1 MVDIFEDVFSD
12 DDIEDKPAPKP
23 LPKPKKKNKP
33 KPIGTG
39 LAVVKQRGVNSDE
52 KVRIRVN
59 ELAIIGL
66 SDDGK
71 TVRGWVN
78 RDRQMVGR
86 DILKVLQGLDVE
98 IFNNNGYVSCY
109 DKSTRGWHLFDDP
122 IKIGVFIDS
131 HIGCA
136 RGSHKNSVEVWEPLD
151 TPKNVC
157 EFLVHSKD
165 EISSLDNV
173 VGVMKHPYFDKN
185 HNIINSAGYNQDT
198 RYYLPEDSVIDDAY
212 HKIKLQEAYDIFE
225 EAFGSMNYRENV
237 DKQSDFAAFLT
248 PPWKYVVGNTPI
260 VSLNS
265 NVQGSGKGLRQ
276 RIFNSIWTNNTSVVM
291 SKPESKDE
299 LRKQLFASLRSGLG
313 YVFVDNISSKLLS
326 DTLATYATE
335 PYISDRAV
343 YGRSEE
349 VYLNNIF
356 ITVNGV
362 NLRCSPDISERLLQV
377 NLDINESSLVRDYAA
392 EGRKTGSEITDYA
405 QDNREKI
412 IGASLRLSKE
422 YIRDGLPKYD
432 CGISRF
438 DAWGRYI
445 MNAVFHV
452 CDKLK
457 MDYLIH
463 SNSINIKRDAD
474 PESQDRANLFKA
486 ILDIIGLDDENPNES
501 NPFFAGLHDTHGIF
515 DLASYQDRVGRN
527 KAIGHNILGEY
538 IKGNDEHSRLTQLGK
553 YLRDTALGKIHYGW
567 KLAKDTKPIRINR
580 APKTAY
586 KLVLVNSGNFYTV
599 GSEQWNRPT
608 HEDDIPEESTEIT
621 ETDDIPL

>member
-1 MVDIFEDVFSD
+1 MDTDDIFSDVFSD
-12 DDIEDKPAPKP
+12 EDIEDAPKQKP
-23 LPKPKKKNKP
+23 LPKPKQKKKP
-33 KPIGTG
+33 DPIGTG
-39 LAVVKQRGVNSDE
+39 LAVVKQRGVNSTN

-86 DILKVLQGLDVE
+86 EILEVLQGLDIE
-98 IFNNNGYVSCY
+98 IFNTNGYVSCY

-122 IKIGVFIDS
+122 VRIGVFIDS

-157 EFLVHSKD
+157 EFLVHSKE
-165 EISSLDNV
+165 EISKLDNV
-173 VGVMKHPYFDKN
+173 LGVMKHPYFDDDY
-185 HNIINSAGYNQDT
+185 NIVNTAGYNKDT
-198 RYYLPEDSVIDDAY
+198 CYYLPEDSVIDDAC

-225 EAFGSMNYRENV
+225 EAFGSMNYREDV

-248 PPWKYVVGNTPI
+248 PPWKHVAGNTPI

-265 NVQGSGKGLRQ
+265 NVPGSGKGLRQ
-276 RIFNSIWTNNTSVVM
+276 RIFNSIWTNNTSAVM
-291 SKPESKDE
+291 SKPENKDE
-299 LRKQLFASLRSGLG
+299 LRKQLFATLRSGLG
-313 YVFVDNISSKLLS
+313 YLFVDNISNKLLS
-326 DTLATYATE
+326 DVLATYATE

-343 YGRSEE
+343 YGRSMET
-349 VYLNNIF
+349 YLNNLL
-356 ITVNGV
+356 ITVNGI
-362 NLRCSPDISERLLQV
+362 NLRCSPDIAERLLQV

-392 EGRKTGSEITDYA
+392 EGRKTASEITDYA
-405 QDNREKI
+405 DDNREKI

-438 DAWGRYI
+438 DAWGRYV
-445 MNAVFHV
+445 MNTVFHV
-452 CDKLK
+452 CKKLNI
-457 MDYLIH
+457 DYLIH

-486 ILDIIGLDDENPNES
+486 ILDVIGLDDSNPNES
-501 NPFFAGLHDTHGIF
+501 NPFFTGLDDAHGIF
-515 DLASYQDRVGRN
+515 DLASYCDRVGRN
-527 KAIGHNILGEY
+527 KPIGHNILGEY

-553 YLRDTALGKIHYGW
+553 YLRDVAVGKIHYGW
-567 KLAKDTKPIRINR
+567 KLVKNNKSIRINR
-580 APKTAY
+580 APKAAY
-586 KLVLVNSGNFYTV
+586 KLVLVSSNHFYAAGT
-599 GSEQWNRPT
+599 EQWQRPT
-608 HEDDIPEESTEIT
+608 DPDIIEEEST
-621 ETDDIPL
+621 ETDDISL

>member
-1 MVDIFEDVFSD
+1 MEDIFEDIFGD
-12 DDIEDKPAPKP
+12 EDIEDTPTQKP
-23 LPKPKKKNKP
+23 LPKPQKKKKN

-39 LAVVKQRGVNSDE
+39 LAVVKQRGVNSTN

-86 DILKVLQGLDVE
+86 DILEVLKGLDIE
-98 IFNNNGYVSCY
+98 IFNTNGYVSCY
-109 DKSTRGWHLFDDP
+109 DKSTRGWHLFDDA

-165 EISSLDNV
+165 EISMLDNV
-173 VGVMKHPYFDKN
+173 LGVMKHPYFDKN
-185 HNIINSAGYNQDT
+185 HNIINTAGYNKDT
-198 RYYLPEDSVIDDAY
+198 CYYLPEDSVIDDAY

-225 EAFGSMNYRENV
+225 EAFGSMNYREDV

-248 PPWKYVVGNTPI
+248 PPWKHVVGNTPI

-265 NVQGSGKGLRQ
+265 NVPGSGKGLRQ
-276 RIFNSIWTNNTSVVM
+276 RIFNSIWTNNTSAVM

-313 YVFVDNISSKLLS
+313 YLFVDNISSKLLS
-326 DTLATYATE
+326 DVLATYATE
-335 PYISDRAV
+335 PYVSDRAV
-343 YGRSEE
+343 YGRSMET
-349 VYLNNIF
+349 YLNNML
-356 ITVNGV
+356 ITVNGI
-362 NLRCSPDISERLLQV
+362 NLRCSPDIAERLLQV

-392 EGRKTGSEITDYA
+392 EGRKTASEITDYA
-405 QDNREKI
+405 DDNREKI

-422 YIRDGLPKYD
+422 YIRDGFPKYD
-432 CGISRF
+432 CGVSRF
-438 DAWGRYI
+438 DSWGK
-445 MNAVFHV
+445 NVLSTVFHV
-452 CDKLK
+452 CEKLK

-463 SNSINIKRDAD
+463 SNAINIKRDAD

-486 ILDIIGLDDENPNES
+486 ILDIIGLNDNNPNES
-501 NPFFAGLHDTHGIF
+501 KPFFAGLDDTHGIF

-527 KAIGHNILGEY
+527 KPIGHNILGEY

-553 YLRDTALGKIHYGW
+553 YLRDIAIGKIHYGW
-567 KLAKDTKPIRINR
+567 KLAKDTKNLRINR
-580 APKTAY
+580 SPKTAY
-586 KLVLVNSGNFYTV
+586 KLVLVSSGKFYGA
-599 GSEQWNRPT
+599 GSEQWNRPSD
-608 HEDDIPEESTEIT
+608 DDIPEEESTES
-621 ETDDIPL
+621 DDIPL